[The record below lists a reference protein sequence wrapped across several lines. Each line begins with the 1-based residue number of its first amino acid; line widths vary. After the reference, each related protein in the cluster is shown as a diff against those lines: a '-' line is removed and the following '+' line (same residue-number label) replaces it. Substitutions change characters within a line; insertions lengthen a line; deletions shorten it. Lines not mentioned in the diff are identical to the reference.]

1 MTKSLEISIPIE
13 NKKEG
18 EEVLS
23 FLSELNAEEKK
34 EFLAFVRGI
43 GFAKKFQPEKIA

>member
-1 MTKSLEISIPIE
+1 MTKSPETLIPIE
-13 NKKEG
+13 HKNEG
-18 EEVLS
+18 EEILS